1 METLYS
7 TLNLALFANCFF
19 STDTDSGKFLGPPSA
34 PVDLVAENLNGR
46 RDVIYLPV
54 HSLVY
59 HNPGVP
65 GDHVLVHVV
74 QLGFSSD
81 IGR

>member
-19 STDTDSGKFLGPPSA
+19 SDTDSGKFLGPPSA